1 MFHPLLGHS
10 NDNNILAEEEFQFR
24 KTITTQDASYELS
37 NEMVSAPNN

>member
-1 MFHPLLGHS
+1 MYIPLLRHLNNS
-10 NDNNILAEEEFQFR
+10 NILAEEQFRFR